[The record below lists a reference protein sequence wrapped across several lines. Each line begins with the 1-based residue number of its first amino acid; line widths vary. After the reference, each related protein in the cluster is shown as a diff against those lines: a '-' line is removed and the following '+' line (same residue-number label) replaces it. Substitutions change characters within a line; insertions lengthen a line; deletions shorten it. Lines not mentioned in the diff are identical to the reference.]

1 MIKEKNLPTPED
13 LYPVR
18 RALLSVSDKTD
29 LIPFATRL
37 NAMGIQLISTGGT
50 ARAIREAGLPVT
62 EVAEITNFPEILDGR
77 VKTLHPAIHG
87 GLLSRKNDPD
97 DKAELAERIDA
108 YVNQRLP
115 EELCVD
121 SLMKLYLHCVCF
133 HMSDFFE
140 QVHLIIAIFL
150 FTSYLN
156 IDYHSVRF
164 QERIN

>member
-1 MIKEKNLPTPED
+1 MKE
-13 LYPVR
+13 
-18 RALLSVSDKTD
+18 ALKVGRLRTLCFVKGLKVSG
-29 LIPFATRL
+29 
-37 NAMGIQLISTGGT
+37 N
-50 ARAIREAGLPVT
+50 
-62 EVAEITNFPEILDGR
+62 
-77 VKTLHPAIHG
+77 
-87 GLLSRKNDPD
+87 
-97 DKAELAERIDA
+97 KAELAERIDT
-108 YVNQRLP
+108 YDNQRLP